1 MCLITNFTETK
12 TLTPSEKMKQFLVFV
27 VLILV
32 FGFSAAGEPDKP
44 KNPPTP
50 IELIC
55 DNLPDNSKD
64 RLRMP
69 TRHDRAKCF
78 YEDGYLHLTFE
89 YPEGN
94 ATISITDIMDT
105 PCLTQQ
111 FSTFTLFTLY
121 IGEPTEPLNIKVT
134 TEANI
139 YTGMLITL

>member
-1 MCLITNFTETK
+1 MKKFILFIAAFLLPIVCFAETSNTK
-12 TLTPSEKMKQFLVFV
+12 QPEKR
-27 VLILV
+27 
-32 FGFSAAGEPDKP
+32 DKVDLY
-44 KNPPTP
+44 KY
-50 IELIC
+50 
-55 DNLPDNSKD
+55 DKD
-64 RLRMP
+64 INDKSRHRMP
-69 TRHDRAKCF
+69 ARHNDVECF

-111 FSTFTLFTLY
+111 FSTSTPFTIY

-139 YTGMLITL
+139 YIGMLVAL